1 MKFQDKIENL
11 ILNNSIKNNLLSL
24 YSIIIVC
31 MSILLASML
40 FYSIDLNSTYNKIM
54 LNFDDYTKIYYQ
66 INSIDKAIYS
76 NITEQKKFDAEY
88 YNRTI
93 NSVNKELAEIG
104 NNIDENKDIAD
115 VEILIRTVDTL
126 RKYINEVDLL
136 IKNNA
141 SYPDREKLLDDIIH
155 IKEIIKENTQTL
167 MEFDLTQSRK
177 HINTIKSGYN
187 IALGIII
194 ILFLI
199 SIIASVS
206 FLLFVIKNII
216 HKINII
222 SDHSNKL
229 ANGDLS
235 AEHINFSDS
244 NEFQILALSFNK
256 MRNNITDYIDQLS
269 SSEMRI
275 SSILNELKDC
285 VITTNS
291 SGVIESC
298 NNAITKT
305 FNYTRDEVLGH
316 NISELISGI
325 DFSKY
330 KNNMFNAQKLI
341 ENEIIIDNKYQL
353 DGTRKDKTTVPI
365 EVSYNEVEIE
375 GQRVTTFII
384 HDITQHKNV
393 EKMKDEFISTV
404 SHELRTPLTSIKGS
418 LGLIKS
424 GVLGI
429 FPEKVNNLIEIAD
442 NNCSRLTNLIN
453 DILDLEKIKIGK
465 MEFNY
470 EELEINKIME
480 ESLLLNQHFAD
491 QFETKI
497 KVVKLDEESFI
508 NVDKN
513 RLLQVIANLISNA
526 VKFSDTGSEVTVILE
541 RENDTVKISVKD
553 KGIGIPVDSKNKIF
567 NSFSQVDSS
576 YSRSR
581 GGTGLGLNIS
591 KSIIEKMGG
600 KIGFE
605 STVGVG
611 SIFFVTFPITNKMPI
626 TKSDNLV

>member
-31 MSILLASML
+31 MSILLAIML
-40 FYSIDLNSTYNKIM
+40 FYSIDLNNTYNKIM

-66 INSIDKAIYS
+66 INSIDKDIYS

-88 YNRTI
+88 YNQTI
-93 NSVNKELAEIG
+93 NAVNEELTEIG
-104 NNIDENKDIAD
+104 SNIDENKNIAD

-141 SYPDREKLLDDIIH
+141 SYPDREKLLNDIIH
-155 IKEIIKENTQTL
+155 IKEIIKENTQIL

-275 SSILNELKDC
+275 SSILNELNDC

-291 SGVIESC
+291 LGIIESC
-298 NNAITKT
+298 NNAITKI

-316 NISELISGI
+316 NINEFISGI

-330 KNNMFNAQKLI
+330 KNNMFNTQKLI

-353 DGTRKDKTTVPI
+353 DGTKKDKTTVPI

-418 LGLIKS
+418 LGLIRS

-429 FPEKVNNLIEIAD
+429 FPEKVNNLIDIAD

-480 ESLLLNQHFAD
+480 ESLLLNQHFAE
-491 QFETKI
+491 QFGTKI

-513 RLLQVIANLISNA
+513 RLLQVISNLISNA
-526 VKFSDTGSEVTVILE
+526 VKFSDSGSEVTVILE
-541 RENDTVKISVKD
+541 RESDTVKISVMD
-553 KGIGIPVDSKNKIF
+553 KGIGIPDDSKNKIF

-605 STVGVG
+605 SIIGVG
-611 SIFFVTFPITNKMPI
+611 SIFFVTFPITNKTSI
-626 TKSDNLV
+626 IKSDNF

>member
-31 MSILLASML
+31 MSILLAIML
-40 FYSIDLNSTYNKIM
+40 FYSIDLNNTYNKIM

-66 INSIDKAIYS
+66 INSIDKDIYS

-88 YNRTI
+88 YNQTI
-93 NSVNKELAEIG
+93 NAVNEELTEIG
-104 NNIDENKDIAD
+104 SNIDENKNIAD

-141 SYPDREKLLDDIIH
+141 SYPDREKLLNDIIH
-155 IKEIIKENTQTL
+155 IKEIIKENTQIL

-275 SSILNELKDC
+275 SSILNELNDC

-291 SGVIESC
+291 LGIIESC
-298 NNAITKT
+298 NNAITKI

-316 NISELISGI
+316 NINEFISGI

-330 KNNMFNAQKLI
+330 KNNMFNTQKLI

-353 DGTRKDKTTVPI
+353 DGTKKDKTTVPI

-418 LGLIKS
+418 LGLIRS

-429 FPEKVNNLIEIAD
+429 FPEKVNNLIDIAD

-480 ESLLLNQHFAD
+480 ESLLLNQHFAE
-491 QFETKI
+491 QFGTKI

-513 RLLQVIANLISNA
+513 RLLQVISNLISNA
-526 VKFSDTGSEVTVILE
+526 VKFSDSGSEVTVILE
-541 RENDTVKISVKD
+541 RESDTVKISVMD
-553 KGIGIPVDSKNKIF
+553 KGIGIPDDSKNKIF

-605 STVGVG
+605 SIIGVG
-611 SIFFVTFPITNKMPI
+611 SIFFVTFPITNKTSI
-626 TKSDNLV
+626 TKSDNF